1 MLMQLSFSLTRRID
15 IKSGVFLCGSARN
28 LSILDGDGND
38 KKGVSMKN
46 SLSLSILRL
55 SLLLV
60 LVGFFVPI
68 GCDSNGYQIAQG
80 IVGSTKQA
88 GNAIFLES
96 IENPY
101 GYLLFGVF
109 VFALLGLLFTFLGK
123 AKNNFLL
130 GSAGFAVSLIML
142 IIVVLRIKSFRD
154 SGLLHLVLTIIPIK
168 VKLLIGGYSMAIGY
182 LAGVIG
188 LALRFLKISK

>member
-1 MLMQLSFSLTRRID
+1 
-15 IKSGVFLCGSARN
+15 
-28 LSILDGDGND
+28 
-38 KKGVSMKN
+38 MKN
-46 SLSLSILRL
+46 SLSLSILRM

-68 GCDSNGYQIAQG
+68 GCDSSGYQIAQG
-80 IVGSTKQA
+80 MLGNTKQA

-96 IENPY
+96 IENLY

-109 VFALLGLLFTFLGK
+109 VFALLGLLLTFIGK

-130 GSAGFAVSLIML
+130 GSAGFALSLLML

-168 VKLLIGGYSMAIGY
+168 VKLLIGGYSMAAGY

-188 LALRFLKISK
+188 LLLKLLKISK